1 VEEFGAYTEFNS
13 LKSQDVKTLIAVGG
27 WTFAQSL
34 FSEVSRTPEA
44 RATFASSCVEF
55 MNTHSFDG
63 LDIDWEYPVTRQGKP
78 EDFDNLVL
86 LVQALREAFG
96 SSYLLTMAIPASV
109 DKLSQGYDLANIAP
123 SVDWLHIMS
132 YDVYGAWDENAGSN
146 TDIVYIRETVDYLLS
161 HVPSDKLVLGMASY
175 GRSVALQDSTCTT
188 AGCPINGGAITGC
201 SGELGFIPYFELKES
216 YIDTMQYESLLFN
229 EVTGSMEMVVP
240 NDNGGKVWISL
251 DVEQSWRVKQEFANE
266 KCLRG
271 TMWWAIDMI
280 KELPF
285 VHYAPST
292 NILPNTATN
301 TDSSLTPPVNAPG
314 VDKNDAYCKGEDG
327 LVPTENCEGFVF
339 CAQGKMSGSV
349 VACGPGLYFDVQMGI
364 CNWPSGTNLC
374 GFEFC
379 PDGYSGY
386 VPFEE
391 CTKFY
396 YCSAG
401 KIDGD
406 IDVCPSGTLF
416 DEVSGICNWA
426 SNVVCNTK
434 APTPP
439 PIAPATPGP
448 TFGSV
453 SQAVVPAPSPVNVVA
468 STSAAVQPKTPNPT
482 YGSVN
487 TANMPEN
494 QAMKVNDA
502 DFEYMQQD
510 TSAILRFD
518 PSDDA
523 YVQEAKPGENWN
535 DDYIVI
541 DQNLRFDGL
550 IRFFVQGTEGR
561 RVNYAK
567 LKLYVSQASDFGGN
581 FYACKTDWHEDIVTW
596 DSAPSI
602 LNNKPLAVINSVS
615 VDDWIEVDL
624 TEIVAGD
631 GPVAVRIISD
641 STDNVMYSSKENPN
655 RNAPQLI
662 IGVEPKQMQENSKA
676 INTLKIGPTDDAFVF
691 KTASN
696 RNYGRHE
703 ELKVDLDNGLKTTY
717 LRFDF
722 SRVNVNAIQ
731 SATLRL
737 FVTDSSPSG
746 GSLIK
751 TSDTEW
757 NENSITFRNAPS
769 ADGIVIST
777 LGEVFQ
783 NEWIEID
790 ITDAITESGPLS
802 ICIMGTHEDKVTYS
816 SKEGLHSPEIT
827 LSLEESTPIEGQ
839 RKVLLP
845 SDDATI
851 VLQKPDA
858 NFGSSDSLQTDL
870 RDGMRSF
877 VMKFDASD
885 IPQGQVKSAT
895 LRLYATNE
903 SPAFGGTFVEVMD
916 SNWNEQTVTWS
927 KAPSADGKVLGS
939 LHEVEGGSWYDMD
952 VTNAVLGGSAVSF
965 RVSSPHSSTA
975 EYGSKESSHK
985 PKLIVQYSPSDPT
998 PEGFE
1003 VFDPTD
1009 DASILLE
1016 QSNGNFGRDSQLK
1029 IDGSSGVYHTLLRFD
1044 LTSVEKGSISEAILR
1059 LYAVDGSP
1067 SGGTFI
1073 STSDTE
1079 WSQYKVTW
1087 DSAPKADGIV
1097 LATLGEV
1104 QPYSWYEI
1112 DIKEIAQGGEAISI
1126 RIAPSHGNRCAY
1138 SSLEDPYGRK
1148 PQLLIKSDI
1157 FKDVQ

>member
-1 VEEFGAYTEFNS
+1 
-13 LKSQDVKTLIAVGG
+13 
-27 WTFAQSL
+27 
-34 FSEVSRTPEA
+34 
-44 RATFASSCVEF
+44 
-55 MNTHSFDG
+55 
-63 LDIDWEYPVTRQGKP
+63 
-78 EDFDNLVL
+78 
-86 LVQALREAFG
+86 
-96 SSYLLTMAIPASV
+96 
-109 DKLSQGYDLANIAP
+109 
-123 SVDWLHIMS
+123 
-132 YDVYGAWDENAGSN
+132 
-146 TDIVYIRETVDYLLS
+146 
-161 HVPSDKLVLGMASY
+161 
-175 GRSVALQDSTCTT
+175 
-188 AGCPINGGAITGC
+188 
-201 SGELGFIPYFELKES
+201 
-216 YIDTMQYESLLFN
+216 
-229 EVTGSMEMVVP
+229 
-240 NDNGGKVWISL
+240 
-251 DVEQSWRVKQEFANE
+251 
-266 KCLRG
+266 
-271 TMWWAIDMI
+271 MWWAIDMI

-285 VHYAPST
+285 IKYAPTTSA
-292 NILPNTATN
+292 LPNTATSN
-301 TDSSLTPPVNAPG
+301 SATSQTPPVNAPG
-314 VDKNDAYCKGEDG
+314 VDQDDAYCKGEDG

-396 YCSAG
+396 YCNAG

-416 DEVSGICNWA
+416 DELSGICNWA
-426 SNVVCNTK
+426 GSVVCNTK

-439 PIAPATPGP
+439 PTVPAVPATPLPTFGSVVQTAAVPVPSPTNIVASTAAAVQQKTPNP

-453 SQAVVPAPSPVNVVA
+453 SN
-468 STSAAVQPKTPNPT
+468 
-482 YGSVN
+482 
-487 TANMPEN
+487 ANS
-494 QAMKVNDA
+494 QAMKASSDSV
-502 DFEYMQQD
+502 ESESIGQG
-510 TSAILRFD
+510 TSTILRFD

-550 IRFFVQGTEGR
+550 IRFFVQGIEDR
-561 RVNYAK
+561 KVNYAK

-581 FYACKTDWHEDIVTW
+581 FYACRTDWHEDIVTW
-596 DSAPSI
+596 DNAPSI
-602 LNNKPLAVINSVS
+602 LNQKPLAVVNSVTA
-615 VDDWIEVDL
+615 DEWIEVDL
-624 TEIVAGD
+624 TELVDKD
-631 GPVAVRIISD
+631 GPVAVRIVSD
-641 STDNVMYSSKENPN
+641 STDNVMYSSKDNPN
-655 RNAPQLI
+655 KNSPQLI
-662 IGVEPKQMQENSKA
+662 VGVEPQQMQANSKA
-676 INTLKIGPTDDAFVF
+676 INTLKIGPTDDSFVF

-696 RNYGRHE
+696 KNYGRHE
-703 ELKVDLDNGLKTTY
+703 ELKVDLDNGLKTTF

-746 GSLIK
+746 GTLVK

-757 NENSITFRNAPS
+757 DENSITFNNAPS
-769 ADGIVIST
+769 ADGIVITT

-783 NEWIEID
+783 DEWIEID
-790 ITDAITESGPLS
+790 ITDAITEVGPLS
-802 ICIMGTHEDKVTYS
+802 ICIMGAHEDKATYS
-816 SKEGLHSPEIT
+816 SKEGPHSPEIT
-827 LSLEESTPIEGQ
+827 LELEESAPVEGQ
-839 RKVLLP
+839 RKILLP

-851 VLQKPDA
+851 VLQQPSS
-858 NFGSSDSLQTDL
+858 NFGSSNTLQTDL
-870 RDGMRSF
+870 KDGMRSF
-877 VMKFDASD
+877 LLRFDASD
-885 IPQGQVKSAT
+885 IPQGQVKSAI

-903 SPAFGGTFVEVMD
+903 YPAFGGTFVEVLN
-916 SNWNEQTVTWS
+916 SNWNEQTVTWD

-939 LHEVEGGSWYDMD
+939 LQEVEGGSWYDMD
-952 VTNAVLGGSAVSF
+952 VTNAVLGGSKVSF

-998 PEGFE
+998 PEGFDL
-1003 VFDPTD
+1003 FDPTD
-1009 DASILLE
+1009 DASIVLE
-1016 QSNGNFGRDSQLK
+1016 YPSGNFGRDSQLK
-1029 IDGSSGVYHTLLRFD
+1029 VDGSSGVYNTLLRFD
-1044 LTSVEKGSISEAILR
+1044 LTSVEKGTVSEAILR

-1073 STSDTE
+1073 STTDTE
-1079 WSQYKVTW
+1079 WSQFKVTW
-1087 DSAPKADGIV
+1087 DTAPSADGAV
-1097 LATLGEV
+1097 LTTLGEV
-1104 QPYSWYEI
+1104 TAYSWYEI
-1112 DIKEIAQGGEAISI
+1112 DVKEIAQGGEPISI

-1157 FKDVQ
+1157 FQDVE